1 MDSGTKAS
9 LICIGVILV
18 IVVIVGAIIFA
29 TGWSP
34 PPPSYGPATK
44 TEEDDE
50 KPDVDIIANETEIEK
65 YDEVQFEIGGNMGD
79 RPIEAEWNFGDG
91 SDISTKK
98 NPVHKYRKEGKFKV
112 TLTVTD
118 ADGDVDNE
126 EKNIEVGDL
135 SDGEGS
141 NGDSNRIPV
150 YNPYYF
156 IFTFVALI
164 AISMIL
170 IKKRIS

>member
-18 IVVIVGAIIFA
+18 RVVIVGAIIFA

-79 RPIEAEWNFGDG
+79 RPLQDG
-91 SDISTKK
+91 IWSK
-98 NPVHKYRKEGKFKV
+98 RKIGG
-112 TLTVTD
+112 T
-118 ADGDVDNE
+118 
-126 EKNIEVGDL
+126 
-135 SDGEGS
+135 
-141 NGDSNRIPV
+141 
-150 YNPYYF
+150 
-156 IFTFVALI
+156 TFPLPGCR
-164 AISMIL
+164 MENCQ
-170 IKKRIS
+170 R